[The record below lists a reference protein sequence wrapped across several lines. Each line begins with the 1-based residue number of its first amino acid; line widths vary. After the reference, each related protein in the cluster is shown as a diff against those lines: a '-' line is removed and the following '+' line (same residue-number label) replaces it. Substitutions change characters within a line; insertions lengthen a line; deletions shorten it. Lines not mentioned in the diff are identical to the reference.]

1 MSRVSSY
8 ILLLVSSGADVLDQ
22 SSHRR
27 GERIRTSIPFTAVL
41 TSSSPSEDPFTYTTP
56 KLLFPPTAPKSPQT
70 PPSSFLEAL
79 RSAQHE
85 KKEEVVV
92 GGGGR
97 DELPPTPVTLKRKP
111 SERNVGQQ
119 NGGGKRMKL
128 PSSEAEHQGRGGGGL
143 HHHHHHQQHYRG
155 LR

>member
-1 MSRVSSY
+1 MSRFFSHTSTLF
-8 ILLLVSSGADVLDQ
+8 IRSADVIVN
-22 SSHRR
+22 SIHRR

-56 KLLFPPTAPKSPQT
+56 KLLFPPTAPKTPQT

-79 RSAQHE
+79 RSSVSRPAQPE
-85 KKEEVVV
+85 KKEEI
-92 GGGGR
+92 GR

-111 SERNVGQQ
+111 SERNVGL
-119 NGGGKRMKL
+119 GGAGKRMKL
-128 PSSEAEHQGRGGGGL
+128 PNSEAEHQGRGL
-143 HHHHHHQQHYRG
+143 NQSHHYRG